1 MIYPMKMDM
10 IIWAFSAIL
19 PLILLAVR
27 RALLSTKLNLRRIS
41 GQSTTASCGK
51 TDNRRSLFGAR
62 CGKTS
67 VYPLWYSEVIILKT
81 FLKLT

>member
-51 TDNRRSLFGAR
+51 TDNRRSLFGFKEVAAPAAER
-62 CGKTS
+62 RVYIHCGIQK
-67 VYPLWYSEVIILKT
+67 
-81 FLKLT
+81 

>member
-10 IIWAFSAIL
+10 IILAFSAIL

-51 TDNRRSLFGAR
+51 TDNRKSLRKRFFGSKEVAAPAAESQVYIH
-62 CGKTS
+62 CGIHK
-67 VYPLWYSEVIILKT
+67 
-81 FLKLT
+81 